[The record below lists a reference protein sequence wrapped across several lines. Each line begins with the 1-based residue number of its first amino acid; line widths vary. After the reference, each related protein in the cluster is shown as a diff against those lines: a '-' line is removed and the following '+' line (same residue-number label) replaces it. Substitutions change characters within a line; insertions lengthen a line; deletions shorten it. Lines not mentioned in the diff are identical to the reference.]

1 MPDRYNGQRVQC
13 ALATK
18 FATRELLRLAA
29 STGRKLVWAQWH
41 IAAASLDV
49 ESARVA
55 AAQFLADDP
64 MESEVPR
71 EWTGVSPR
79 PLQFEAA
86 ELVGLQLDSV
96 PSVEEKVESGSS
108 SESEDSAEFASRS
121 EIAAAANGRAD
132 RVCDQT
138 HVAARRGLGP
148 APCLEVAGSGV

>member
-96 PSVEEKVESGSS
+96 PSLEEKLESGSS
-108 SESEDSAEFASRS
+108 SESGDSAEFASLFRDS
-121 EIAAAANGRAD
+121 
-132 RVCDQT
+132 
-138 HVAARRGLGP
+138 RRLQRP
-148 APCLEVAGSGV
+148 F